1 MEGIKECL
9 LVGSWRPIS
18 FLESLEDIYEE
29 VSPEHGYENGSM
41 NCFMNLSF
49 LLQRLRQL
57 QLFRSLR

>member
-29 VSPEHGYENGSM
+29 KKSRLSM
-41 NCFMNLSF
+41 DMKMG
-49 LLQRLRQL
+49 Q
-57 QLFRSLR
+57 